1 MSMSHREGYV
11 VDVPYPLHFY
21 KEMQPTWLAYVVN
34 TLGCVAPDMQ
44 EAYTYCELG
53 CGGGI
58 NLLVAAACNPLGR
71 FIGVDFNPLHIQAA
85 RAAAQQ
91 AGLSNVEFIETSFE
105 DFAQQH
111 QGPLDFIV
119 AHGVWSWLPPQAKRA
134 ILQVVHAHLK
144 PQGLLYLQYMCFPG
158 AARLVAL
165 QKVLQEVARATG
177 GSSAHSA
184 TQGVALLRQL
194 AQAGAG
200 LFIDNPEIESELAA
214 LEKENPEYI
223 AHDFLT
229 DHWQPEH
236 SADVHRL
243 LGQMGMSYI
252 GSANCLENMDS
263 LSVPGN
269 VQPVLANLPSRSLK
283 ETVRDVARNQNQR
296 MDVFQKQ
303 PQTLDGADHLR
314 VLNSVMFAALEGMPA
329 PGALEFQTPIG
340 RIPGPRELLGPL
352 MQRLQSGPQSFAQLC
367 QVPVFAQEPGLLLQ
381 SLNLLMWN
389 GFVHP
394 QRIDGTVASAAPAL
408 QAWIDAQKLPLHLLP
423 TCGSAAR

>member
-1 MSMSHREGYV
+1 MSRRDGYV

-34 TLGCVAPDMQ
+34 TLGCVAPNLS
-44 EAYTYCELG
+44 APYTYCELG

-58 NLLVAAACNPLGR
+58 NTLVAAACNPVGR
-71 FIGVDFNPLHIQAA
+71 FIGVDFNPQHIAAA
-85 RAAAQQ
+85 REAAQQ
-91 AGLSNVEFIETSFE
+91 AGITNVEFIEASFE
-105 DFAQQH
+105 DFAQQDH
-111 QGPLDFIV
+111 GPLDFI
-119 AHGVWSWLPPQAKRA
+119 ATHGVWSWLPPQAKRA
-134 ILQVVHAHLK
+134 ILQVVHAHLQ
-144 PQGLLYLQYMCFPG
+144 PQGLLYLQYMCYPG
-158 AARLVAL
+158 AARLIAL
-165 QKVLQEVARATG
+165 QKVLHEVSLATS
-177 GSSAHSA
+177 GSSAQSA

-200 LFIDNPEIESELAA
+200 LFVDNPEIESELVA
-214 LEKENPEYI
+214 LEKENPDYL

-236 SADVHRL
+236 SADVHRMF
-243 LGQMGMSYI
+243 GQLGMSYL

-269 VQPVLANLPSRSLK
+269 VQPVLAGLPSRSLK

-303 PQTLDGADHLR
+303 PQTLDGQAHMEVLSR
-314 VLNSVMFAALEGMPA
+314 VIFVALETMPA

-340 RIPGPRELLGPL
+340 RIPGPSELLTPL

-367 QVPVFAQEPGLLLQ
+367 NLPGFAQEPGMLLQ
-381 SLNLLMWN
+381 SLHLLMWN

-394 QRIDGTVASAAPAL
+394 QRQDGVVASAAPGL
-408 QAWIDAQKLPLHLLP
+408 QTWIDAQQLPLRLLP
-423 TCGSAAR
+423 ACGSALR